1 MHNDSTIPMVLR
13 VRNGASISEFR
24 IAAKPEHT
32 VLDVL
37 ETLRGR
43 GDEVPSYRHSC
54 HHGSCGTCGAVINE
68 LASLMC
74 LTSVADL
81 AKPRPRMLGA
91 PPVEPERSEDG
102 ALIVSL
108 EPLSGMTVVSGIAVL
123 PGESLSGIPG
133 DWSYLAGVDDDERS
147 ALPPD
152 PADARVDARES
163 DSGEPSW
170 RPKGRVRFEAC
181 IECSMCVSVCPVV
194 IPYIGPA
201 ALAAINRER
210 QKRPE
215 RASLMLSVAGEPDG
229 VEPCFRHLACSRVC
243 PQAVYPGKHIQVL
256 RNVIAASHAHGETE
270 RGRDG

>member
-1 MHNDSTIPMVLR
+1 MHNDSTVPMVIR
-13 VRNGASISEFR
+13 VRNGARVSEFS

-32 VLDVL
+32 VLDLL

-91 PPVEPERSEDG
+91 PAVEPERSEDG
-102 ALIVSL
+102 SLLLSL
-108 EPLSGMTVVSGIAVL
+108 EPLSGMSVVSGIAVL
-123 PGESLSGIPG
+123 PGESLSGIPEG
-133 DWSYLAGVDDDERS
+133 SAYLTGVDDGERT
-147 ALPPD
+147 ALPVD
-152 PADARVDARES
+152 PVEARVDAKASES
-163 DSGEPSW
+163 GQPSW
-170 RPKGRVRFEAC
+170 RPSGRMRFEAC

-194 IPYIGPA
+194 APYRGPA
-201 ALAAINRER
+201 ALAAINCER
-210 QKRPE
+210 QKRPQ
-215 RASLMLSVAGEPDG
+215 RADIMLTIAGEPDG
-229 VEPCFRHLACSRVC
+229 VAPCFRHLACSRVC

-256 RNVIAASHAHGETE
+256 RNAMAAEG
-270 RGRDG
+270 